1 MSSHHA
7 YMQEALALARQG
19 LYTAHPNPRVGCVL
33 VKNNQIVGRGFHQK
47 TGRDHAEIVA
57 LKSAH
62 MDVKG
67 ATCYVTLEPCAHHGR
82 TPPCIEALIA
92 AGIQTLVVATGD
104 PNPQVAGK
112 GLALAKAAGMTV
124 ITGVCAEEAQAL
136 NAGFFKRQ
144 LTQRPFVRAK
154 VAMSLDGRTALAN
167 GNSKW
172 LTDTLARQ
180 RVQHWRARSGAIIT
194 GIGTVLADNPQLLV
208 RDTELLARYP
218 DFEQPLRV
226 LCDSQGRLPMHSQLA
241 ADVYPIWQVV
251 ATDTMPQWLPA
262 NKKIHALKPTEGKV
276 DLQKLLEKLAE
287 HQVNEVLIEAG
298 PTLLGA
304 FLDQRLVDELIVHIA
319 PKLLGA
325 EARPLALFPEVSDLM
340 LAQCFEL
347 KEVTQ
352 LGQDVELIYIK

>member
-1 MSSHHA
+1 
-7 YMQEALALARQG
+7 MQEALALARQG

-33 VKNNQIVGRGFHQK
+33 VKNDQIIGRGFHQK
-47 TGRDHAEIVA
+47 TGQDHAEIVA
-57 LKSAH
+57 LKSAKT
-62 MDVKG
+62 DVKG

-82 TPPCIEALIA
+82 TPPCIDALIA

-104 PNPQVAGK
+104 PNPQVAGR

-124 ITGVCAEEAQAL
+124 ITGVCEQEAQAL

-144 LTQRPFVRAK
+144 LKQRPLVRAK

-167 GNSKW
+167 GKSQW
-172 LTDTLARQ
+172 LTDTLARR

-208 RDTELLARYP
+208 RDAELLAQYP

-226 LCDSQGRLPMHSQLA
+226 LCDSQGKLPAQSQLA
-241 ADVYPIWQVV
+241 TDAHSLWHVIADENVRSTL
-251 ATDTMPQWLPA
+251 AA
-262 NKKIHALKPTEGKV
+262 GKETHCLRSAAGSV
-276 DLQKLLEKLAE
+276 DLQDILKKLAE

-304 FLDQRLVDELIVHIA
+304 FLEQRLVDELIVHIA

-325 EARPLALFPEVSDLM
+325 QARPLAFFPEVSDLR

-347 KEVTQ
+347 NEVTQ
-352 LGQDVELIYIK
+352 LGQDVELVYSQACDF